1 MFLMWASDNGH
12 TESICKMFT
21 DKVFHLFSYNSA
33 IAIQYSL
40 LVTLTWSA
48 GLLKNIFLTDVWYSQ
63 TLAKRV
69 NTMLIKPITR

>member
-1 MFLMWASDNGH
+1 MFLMWASVNGH

-48 GLLKNIFLTDVWYSQ
+48 GLIKKNIF
-63 TLAKRV
+63 AGR
-69 NTMLIKPITR
+69 LIQSNPCETS

>member
-48 GLLKNIFLTDVWYSQ
+48 GLFKKKYFWRTSDTVKPLRNELTQCW
-63 TLAKRV
+63 
-69 NTMLIKPITR
+69 